1 MVETD
6 CKLGGFNQSAL
17 NVFVPL
23 LGKRHTQHLVGTAFL
38 VSTESAI
45 TDSFLDRLK
54 SSVVS
59 DLQCPGQRGDRTHAG
74 NSSQPLQSLRQQRV
88 PLQRTH
94 KGIVQLL
101 PTLNHLP
108 AQLQ

>member
-6 CKLGGFNQSAL
+6 CKLGGFNQRAL
-17 NVFVPL
+17 NVLVPL
-23 LGKRHTQHLVGTAFL
+23 LGKRHTQHLVSRASL

-45 TDSFLDRLK
+45 ADSFLDRLK
-54 SSVVS
+54 ASEVS
-59 DLQCPGQRGDRTHAG
+59 DLQCPGQRGDRANAG

-94 KGIVQLL
+94 KSVVQLL
-101 PTLNHLP
+101 PALDHLP